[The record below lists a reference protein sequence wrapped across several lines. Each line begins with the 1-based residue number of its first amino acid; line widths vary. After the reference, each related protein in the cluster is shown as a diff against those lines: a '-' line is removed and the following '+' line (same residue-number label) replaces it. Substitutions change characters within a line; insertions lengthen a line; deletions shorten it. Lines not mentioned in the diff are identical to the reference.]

1 VLGRTASSL
10 FWMARYMERAE
21 NIARLAQVGHR
32 ISITPDSTGGYREDW
47 KSTLASAGCLDGFE
61 ARGGKLAAADAQKYL
76 VFDRDHASSIRR
88 CLEAARNNGR
98 AVRTALTRE
107 MWEALNS
114 TWNEFAAI
122 DPAGVGA
129 GGMADLLD
137 WVRQHSAQF
146 RGAMLGSLLR
156 DDGFHF
162 CQLGTFIERAD
173 NTARILDVKFNVL
186 LPVNEALSGERNQ
199 HQLDTMLRSVS
210 AVGAY
215 RYFYRDRLRPRQ
227 VAEFLILRPEMPRS
241 LRFCCD
247 FVAPSLATLA
257 ARTGGGAESHALG
270 EALAAAMRGATLDAI
285 LRDGLREF
293 LADFLARNGAIA
305 AATAADYYFD

>member
-21 NIARLAQVGHR
+21 NLARLVQVGHR
-32 ISITPDSTGGYREDW
+32 ISITPDSSGGYREDW
-47 KSTLASAGCLDGFE
+47 KSTLDSAGCLDAFL
-61 ARGGKLAAADAQKYL
+61 ARGGKLTVAEVQRFL
-76 VFDRDHASSIRR
+76 VFDRDNPSSIRS

-122 DPAGVGA
+122 DPAGVGP
-129 GGMADLLD
+129 GRMAELLD
-137 WVRQHSAQF
+137 WVRQRSGQF

-156 DDGFHF
+156 DAGFHF
-162 CQLGTFIERAD
+162 CQLGTFVERGD
-173 NTARILDVKFNVL
+173 NTARILDVKYAVL
-186 LPVNEALSGERNQ
+186 LPANAALGGERFQ
-199 HQLDTMLRSVS
+199 HQWDTILRSVS

-215 RYFYRDRLRPRQ
+215 RYFYRDRLGPRQ
-227 VAEFLILRPEMPRS
+227 VAEFLMLRPEMPRS

-247 FVAPSLATLA
+247 FIAPSLAGLA
-257 ARTGGGAESHALG
+257 AMTGGGAASTALG
-270 EALAAAMRGATLDAI
+270 EGLAGDMRSAELDTI
-285 LRDGLREF
+285 LRGGLHEF
-293 LADFLARNGAIA
+293 LGTFLARNAAIA
-305 AATAADYYFD
+305 MATAADYHFD